1 MGQFPERR
9 GKSLIRPDIDTAM
22 ALIGA
27 LRLAR
32 TGMLARLRQH
42 KGLAVDDAHMADL
55 LTGLEAQGMA
65 LEWAEGQLGGLDDL
79 TQLNRAL
86 MMMLQDIRDTN
97 TDDVMRDAAKLGLVL
112 TQIDGVLPASR

>member
-42 KGLAVDDAHMADL
+42 KGLAGDDAHIADL

>member
-1 MGQFPERR
+1 M
-9 GKSLIRPDIDTAM
+9 IRPDIDTAL